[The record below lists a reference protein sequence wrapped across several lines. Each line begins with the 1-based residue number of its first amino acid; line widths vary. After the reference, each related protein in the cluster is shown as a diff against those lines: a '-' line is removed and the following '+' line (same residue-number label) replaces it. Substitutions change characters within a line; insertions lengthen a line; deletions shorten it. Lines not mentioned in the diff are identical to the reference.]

1 MRMSRL
7 VSLALVVLAGFLLH
21 LSSASARDAEPGQ
34 VPAASDQSSA
44 VALVPGPLRGLG
56 SMGPHGRTRFCD
68 ARAVGLAQW
77 RSYALTQMLDLSKE
91 QQAALADLSVVS
103 AKALAMMSATCKG
116 ATDKSQLSAIQ
127 ARLET
132 LLDVL
137 KTVRPAYEA
146 FYAKLDDRQKVR
158 LDSLGPRR
166 SGWRW

>member
-1 MRMSRL
+1 MSRL
-7 VSLALVVLAGFLLH
+7 VSLALVVLSGCLLQ
-21 LSSASARDAEPGQ
+21 LSSAAARDAEPGQ
-34 VPAASDQSSA
+34 VPAATDQSSA

-68 ARAVGLAQW
+68 VRAVGLSQW
-77 RSYALTQMLDLSKE
+77 RNYALTQILDLNKE
-91 QQAALADLSVVS
+91 QQAALTDLSAVS
-103 AKALAMMSATCKG
+103 AKALAMVSATCQSSSG
-116 ATDKSQLSAIQ
+116 SKSQLGAIQ

-146 FYAKLDDRQKVR
+146 FYAKLDDKQKQR